1 MVKKT
6 GIVLLTVLC
15 VCSVYAA
22 DGSKSTIDAKK
33 IYFGGG
39 LGLNSLSGIDLSDG
53 IGFQVFAGYE
63 LPVEVGDGTLSVEV
77 GYMDSGNFDGPGKR
91 KAKGV
96 WANAVVSL
104 PLQNKLRVIGRA
116 GLDLGD
122 DDGLMLGG
130 GIGLQM
136 DNKME
141 IRAEYVIRDNV
152 DSLQMN
158 LVIRQ

>member
-1 MVKKT
+1 MKKMS
-6 GIVLLTVLC
+6 IVFIAMLYAFNTN
-15 VCSVYAA
+15 AA

-39 LGLNSLSGIDLSDG
+39 LGLNSLSGIDLSDA

-77 GYMDSGNFDGPGKR
+77 GYMDSGNFDGPGKG

-104 PLQNKLRVIGRA
+104 PLQNKLSVIGRA

-130 GIGLQM
+130 GLGFQA
-136 DNKME
+136 NEKME

-152 DSLQMN
+152 DSLQLN